1 MKQILLVPVLA
12 LASSTAAC
20 QQMSTPPAS
29 SGSASPAT
37 GQAQAAPVPPALAE
51 FDKQMAQVQENMR
64 KMDEQM
70 AALRQTNDPKQKE
83 RLLQD
88 HLTTMNG
95 TMAMMRTMR
104 GPGMM
109 GGPMMGGPMMGGHMT
124 SGSSGPGGQAR
135 GGGPGMGWHGMQGY
149 YSRMTPEELRQR
161 HYMHDQYMAMQQ
173 QMMDHMMQHQ
183 QWTYQTPLPQK

>member
-109 GGPMMGGPMMGGHMT
+109 GGPMMGGHMT